1 MMIKGGLEVSA
12 SNQSCSW
19 GKYAAAAAATNTTIA
34 RKPQED
40 AVRQMITRSQ
50 LCLECALN
58 LADSSW
64 QEEILL
70 TKSSSQNESSS
81 LACDGSPVCVSL
93 APFLDE
99 VPVNHTNRI
108 VALDIPVFDAIVL
121 ESKIEEETECII
133 SIECHH
139 ASGTEEQQE
148 ELVPPPHILLIHRPT
163 ETPQNS
169 NFLIKKPDTPEDNFR
184 KDRNKEE
191 RVETSCDNNVVR
203 ESQIKYKE
211 EASFMLAVQSFES
224 TVSTVRQIDV
234 WRPNISTAHQAQADD
249 TMIERTLSPDK
260 LKGLLYTSSDV
271 FSSEDVTMELLIES
285 SLLTSGIDVKSAVI
299 NHGQDFYQ
307 KCESPPAATRLTYG
321 VQNINARTA
330 QYVQGFPFVRGESG
344 FPFVKEKS
352 SNPNIF
358 SITLCPPHNLESV
371 TPDNVEFDLGFRV
384 LKSEK
389 DNTAFVASVARHS
402 PAAIVG
408 IRPSDKIRFAF
419 AHTLSSPFRAS
430 TSKFGSVSLLTHDSL
445 DLSTS
450 FAVYHAPEVESVQA
464 AEYAMACF
472 GDGATTTFEEFN
484 LLFPFDVTKPLG
496 AHSPASFKVGQD
508 PILYPITVVFERSD
522 SKSEDSSVIIDEV
535 FGEVSESAEQVLGRV
550 LSCFGGSQCVLQSPE
565 DIHGA
570 EGDNFV
576 RPAPIFHNTALYI
589 VAQLKQPNLMRRS
602 AF

>member
-1 MMIKGGLEVSA
+1 
-12 SNQSCSW
+12 
-19 GKYAAAAAATNTTIA
+19 
-34 RKPQED
+34 
-40 AVRQMITRSQ
+40 MITRSQ

-234 WRPNISTAHQAQADD
+234 WR
-249 TMIERTLSPDK
+249 R
-260 LKGLLYTSSDV
+260 
-271 FSSEDVTMELLIES
+271 
-285 SLLTSGIDVKSAVI
+285 
-299 NHGQDFYQ
+299 
-307 KCESPPAATRLTYG
+307 
-321 VQNINARTA
+321 
-330 QYVQGFPFVRGESG
+330 
-344 FPFVKEKS
+344 
-352 SNPNIF
+352 
-358 SITLCPPHNLESV
+358 
-371 TPDNVEFDLGFRV
+371 
-384 LKSEK
+384 
-389 DNTAFVASVARHS
+389 
-402 PAAIVG
+402 
-408 IRPSDKIRFAF
+408 
-419 AHTLSSPFRAS
+419 
-430 TSKFGSVSLLTHDSL
+430 KFGSVSLLTHDSL
-445 DLSTS
+445 DLSS
-450 FAVYHAPEVESVQA
+450 SCAVYHAPEVESVRV
-464 AEYAMACF
+464 AEDAMTCI
-472 GDGATTTFEEFN
+472 GDGGKTVFEEFR
-484 LLFPFDVTKPLG
+484 LLFPFDVTKP
-496 AHSPASFKVGQD
+496 
-508 PILYPITVVFERSD
+508 
-522 SKSEDSSVIIDEV
+522 
-535 FGEVSESAEQVLGRV
+535 
-550 LSCFGGSQCVLQSPE
+550 SCF
-565 DIHGA
+565 I
-570 EGDNFV
+570 
-576 RPAPIFHNTALYI
+576 
-589 VAQLKQPNLMRRS
+589 
-602 AF
+602 